1 MMKRSTRIA
10 AVAASSVA
18 AVLVLLAALPLVF
31 GDRIAQRVQVE
42 VNRNVNARV
51 SWRHAGL
58 SFFRHFPNL
67 SLTLDDL
74 SIAGVGRFQHDTLA
88 AVPHLR
94 VVLDLGSVLRNVTG
108 NATLVVRAVQL
119 DRPRLALITLE
130 DGATNWDI
138 VKKVTPPQQEPGPK
152 PFAVS
157 LKKFGIADAHVLYDD
172 RQSKLK
178 ATLAGYDQSLEGD
191 LSQDRV
197 TLASRSSIDTAS
209 VTFAGV
215 PYLNRVRVALATE
228 VNADFVAKSYALQNT
243 ELQLN
248 DLKLGVSGSAKAV
261 GKRFGLDLAFK
272 APSNS
277 FRSILSLVPAVYAH
291 DFDKVHTSGVI
302 GVDGRVKGEYGDG
315 AFPAFA
321 ISAKVNDAAFK
332 YDDLPL
338 AARSIFLDLSLTN
351 PGGSAD
357 NTVVKLDRFKLVV
370 GNNPIEARMSMR
382 TPVSDPD
389 VDARV
394 TGRLDLADLKRT
406 VKLEGVDELS
416 GTLAAD
422 AAVQTRLSAV
432 QKKQYDK
439 VGASGTLD
447 IANLTVKGKALPHPL
462 AIQKASLAL
471 APQRAQLKSFAGTI
485 GSSDIQASGTLDNL
499 LAFALRGD
507 TLQGTATVRSNHFDL
522 NEWKSDDSELEIIPV
537 PPKLDLTLDATVASL
552 AYGTLK
558 MSDAHGRV
566 RVKNQRATLEG
577 FQVTTLGG
585 QIGVDGFYE
594 TTHPDKPTFD
604 VALKLTKVDIP
615 SAFKALV
622 TVQTLAPAARYAA
635 GNVTTDMKL
644 SGALGKNMLPL
655 FASLSGGGTMETS
668 QLAVHDFPVMNKIA
682 EKTKLAF
689 LNDPTLQPLKAAFD
703 IRDGRLF
710 VKPFDAKLG
719 GATMK
724 VSGSN
729 GLDQSLAYTLDL
741 HVPRALAGGAANQA
755 FDGLVQQAGRA
766 RVDLA
771 AAPELPFAIK
781 VSGTVT
787 KPQVTADL
795 GGAASSATSAVT
807 TAVQKA
813 ADEKVSAAKEKASA
827 EATRMV
833 QEAEQQAANI
843 KQDARTLADTV
854 KAKAYRQADS
864 LVARATNPLLK
875 VAAKPAGD
883 KLRKEADDKAAKLV
897 READQRADSLVSAA
911 KEKAS
916 KLSPK

>member
-1 MMKRSTRIA
+1 MKRSTRIA

-138 VKKVTPPQQEPGPK
+138 VKKVTPPQQDPGPK

-228 VNADFVAKSYALQNT
+228 VNADFVAKSYALQN
-243 ELQLN
+243 
-248 DLKLGVSGSAKAV
+248 
-261 GKRFGLDLAFK
+261 
-272 APSNS
+272 

-321 ISAKVNDAAFK
+321 INAKVNDAAFK

-357 NTVVKLDRFKLVV
+357 NTVVKLDRFRLVV

>member
-1 MMKRSTRIA
+1 
-10 AVAASSVA
+10 
-18 AVLVLLAALPLVF
+18 
-31 GDRIAQRVQVE
+31 
-42 VNRNVNARV
+42 
-51 SWRHAGL
+51 
-58 SFFRHFPNL
+58 
-67 SLTLDDL
+67 
-74 SIAGVGRFQHDTLA
+74 
-88 AVPHLR
+88 
-94 VVLDLGSVLRNVTG
+94 
-108 NATLVVRAVQL
+108 
-119 DRPRLALITLE
+119 
-130 DGATNWDI
+130 
-138 VKKVTPPQQEPGPK
+138 
-152 PFAVS
+152 
-157 LKKFGIADAHVLYDD
+157 
-172 RQSKLK
+172 
-178 ATLAGYDQSLEGD
+178 
-191 LSQDRV
+191 
-197 TLASRSSIDTAS
+197 
-209 VTFAGV
+209 
-215 PYLNRVRVALATE
+215 
-228 VNADFVAKSYALQNT
+228 
-243 ELQLN
+243 
-248 DLKLGVSGSAKAV
+248 
-261 GKRFGLDLAFK
+261 
-272 APSNS
+272 
-277 FRSILSLVPAVYAH
+277 VPAVYAR
-291 DFDKVHTSGVI
+291 DFDKVHTSGTI

-315 AFPAFA
+315 AFPSFA
-321 ISAKVNDAAFK
+321 VNAKVNDAAFK

-338 AARSIFLDLSLTN
+338 AARSISMDLSLTN

-357 NTVVKLDRFKLVV
+357 NTVVNLDRFRLVV

-394 TGRLDLADLKRT
+394 AGRLDLADLRRT

-416 GTLAAD
+416 GTLVTN
-422 AAVQTRLSAV
+422 AAVRTRMSAV

-447 IANLTVKGKALPHPL
+447 IANLTLKGKALPHPL

-471 APQRAQLKSFAGTI
+471 APQHAKLESFTGTI

-537 PPKLDLTLDATVASL
+537 PPKLDLTLDATVKSL
-552 AYGTLK
+552 SYDNLT

-577 FQVTTLGG
+577 FQVATLGG

-635 GNVTTDMKL
+635 GNVTTDMRIN
-644 SGALGKNMLPL
+644 GALGKNMLPL

-710 VKPFDAKLG
+710 VKPFDARLG

-755 FDGLVQQAGRA
+755 FDGLVQQAGKA

-771 AAPELPFAIK
+771 NAPEIPFAIK
-781 VSGTVT
+781 VSGSVT
-787 KPQVTADL
+787 KPQVTADV
-795 GGAASSATSAVT
+795 GSAAAAAATTVT
-807 TAVQKA
+807 NAVQKA
-813 ADEKVSAAKEKASA
+813 ADERVSAAKEKASA
-827 EATRMV
+827 EATRIV
-833 QEAEQQAANI
+833 QEAEQQAASI
-843 KQDARTLADTV
+843 KQDARVLADTV

-864 LVARATNPLLK
+864 LVARAGNPLLK

-883 KLRKEADDKAAKLV
+883 KLRKEADDKAAKIV

-911 KEKAS
+911 RERAS
-916 KLSPK
+916 KIAPMK